1 MTCSSVKRFFT
12 SNLLGGREL
21 DSKLG
26 CYSKSG
32 GRRDGRRFRLLPVL
46 VHFTHECLDIVV
58 DQCLRAEDVAAIV
71 ARLLAQRGKPEAIKV
86 DNGSEFAGM

>member
-1 MTCSSVKRFFT
+1 MATAPNTLWGMDFVSESLF
-12 SNLLGGREL
+12 
-21 DSKLG
+21 
-26 CYSKSG
+26 
-32 GRRDGRRFRLLPVL
+32 DGRRFRLLPVL